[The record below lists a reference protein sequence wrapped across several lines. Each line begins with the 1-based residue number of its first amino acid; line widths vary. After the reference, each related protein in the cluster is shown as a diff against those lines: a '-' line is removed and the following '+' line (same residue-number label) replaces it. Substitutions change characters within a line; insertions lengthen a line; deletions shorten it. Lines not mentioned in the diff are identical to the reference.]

1 MLPSGLRAM
10 MEDGSVKRVTAF
22 QQRVYEAV
30 TRIPRGC
37 VSTYGLVARQIG
49 CAAPRAVGQALK
61 VNPYAPKVP
70 CHRVVSSR
78 FQIGGFQG
86 ATAGAAVQRKLD
98 LLEEEGVRFE
108 AGRLVDRHRVFE
120 F

>member
-1 MLPSGLRAM
+1 MLPSGLRPM
-10 MEDGSVKRVTAF
+10 MEDGVVKPVTAF

-30 TRIPRGC
+30 TRIPRGW

-70 CHRVVSSR
+70 CHRVISSR
-78 FQIGGFQG
+78 FEIGGFQG
-86 ATAGAAVQRKLD
+86 AAAGAAVRRKLD
-98 LLEEEGVRFE
+98 LLDREGVRFE
-108 AGRLVDRHRVFE
+108 GGRLVDRRRVFK

>member
-1 MLPSGLRAM
+1 MLPSGLGTM
-10 MEDGSVKRVTAF
+10 MEDGLVKRVTAF

-61 VNPYAPKVP
+61 ANPFAPEVP
-70 CHRVVSSR
+70 CHRVISSS

-86 ATAGAAVQRKLD
+86 ATAGAAVRRKLE
-98 LLEEEGVRFE
+98 LLDREGVRFA
-108 AGRLVDRHRVFE
+108 AGRLVDRCRIFK